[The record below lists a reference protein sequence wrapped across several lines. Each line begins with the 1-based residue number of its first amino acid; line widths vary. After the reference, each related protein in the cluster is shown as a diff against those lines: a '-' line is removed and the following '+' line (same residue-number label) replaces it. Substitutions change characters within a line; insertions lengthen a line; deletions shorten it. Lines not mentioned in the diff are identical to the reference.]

1 MKGRPFSA
9 ALYSRTY
16 NSMKKLIA
24 TVNTDKY
31 HAHKLK
37 TCHKEWA
44 QGGRH
49 VFFTRLLVSVTDLP
63 PHSLQQKSDDDF
75 EDHVGFWVRLD

>member
-16 NSMKKLIA
+16 NSMKKLIT

-37 TCHKEWA
+37 TCREEWA

-49 VFFTRLLVSVTDLP
+49 VFFTHLLVSVTDLP
-63 PHSLQQKSDDDF
+63 PNSLQQKSDDDF
-75 EDHVGFWVRLD
+75 KDHVGFRVRLD